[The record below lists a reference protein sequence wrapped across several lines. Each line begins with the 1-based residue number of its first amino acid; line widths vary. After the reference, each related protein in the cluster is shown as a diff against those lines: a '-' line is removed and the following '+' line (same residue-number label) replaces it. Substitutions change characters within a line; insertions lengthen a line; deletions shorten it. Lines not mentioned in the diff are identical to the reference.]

1 MSSLKALLADYT
13 TALNRYDLGV
23 VADMFAEDAV
33 YVSPG
38 VGGEINGRVAIMSAF
53 KDYFRQHTDQVN
65 RDEDVQ
71 QVDENTLQARWHLQ
85 SSSSTRSGTQRI
97 SFNAAGLIARIEVQD
112 D

>member
-1 MSSLKALLADYT
+1 MSGLKALLADYT

-38 VGGEINGRVAIMSAF
+38 VGGEINGGVAIMSAF

-71 QVDENTLQARWHLQ
+71 QVDENTLQARWHLKFSN
-85 SSSSTRSGTQRI
+85 SSRSGIQRMV
-97 SFNAAGLIARIEVQD
+97 FTAAGLITRIEVED